1 MKKQLRLSGFTF
13 GHQFQSGGLLRNTRR
28 GRRMR
33 SLSTKEP
40 LHLVFKVNRQT
51 LKRGLR
57 SPRNFALITT
67 IITRYAKHFSI
78 RLEQVSIQNDHLH
91 CLIRASH
98 RHLFQNF
105 FRVVAGQ
112 IAQRIEMVTDTPNS
126 KKLWKYRPFS
136 RVVRG
141 YNALKI
147 VRDYIQLNEL
157 EALGVIKYN
166 KKRLCGLST
175 SEWEILSTKE

>member
-40 LHLVFKVNRQT
+40 
-51 LKRGLR
+51 
-57 SPRNFALITT
+57 
-67 IITRYAKHFSI
+67 
-78 RLEQVSIQNDHLH
+78 LH

-136 RVVRG
+136 RVLRG